1 MTDQAIEGQTALF
14 GNAQLESLARSLG
27 DCRLCPK
34 TVVSGSQNPRSEA
47 CVPRE
52 IGITQQSPRAV
63 RPVPEAKDPLVGL
76 REFHGWTLNRLE
88 VFENYLKMYRQVE
101 GGGTHV
107 KRMADLEEQSAKGL
121 IPR

>member
-1 MTDQAIEGQTALF
+1 M
-14 GNAQLESLARSLG
+14 
-27 DCRLCPK
+27 
-34 TVVSGSQNPRSEA
+34 
-47 CVPRE
+47 PRE